1 MYNKKLI
8 VFISGLLFSV
18 VPHAHAEADFGKWW
32 LPGELIRVKYEFPEL
47 TETTELMESIETQEW
62 LRRAADESLL
72 EASYGDN
79 TTRAEKEQYA
89 RKLDAA
95 AQESAGEVD
104 ETIRDTEAV
113 HERENERRQRLSE
126 LRDKWGDQTPVDE
139 RFMGSPD
146 LDESLQT
153 GVRNRI
159 RIEDMKLEAYYEPDD
174 ARSAEIEHR
183 ALLLDV
189 ANQLRTNDDD
199 KKIKDKIAENMAAAE
214 RNKKGDL

>member
-1 MYNKKLI
+1 
-8 VFISGLLFSV
+8 
-18 VPHAHAEADFGKWW
+18 
-32 LPGELIRVKYEFPEL
+32 
-47 TETTELMESIETQEW
+47 
-62 LRRAADESLL
+62 
-72 EASYGDN
+72 
-79 TTRAEKEQYA
+79 
-89 RKLDAA
+89 
-95 AQESAGEVD
+95 
-104 ETIRDTEAV
+104 
-113 HERENERRQRLSE
+113 
-126 LRDKWGDQTPVDE
+126 
-139 RFMGSPD
+139 MGSPD

-174 ARSAEIEHR
+174 TRSAEIEHR